1 MDAGFPPDC
10 AARYAIGGAA
20 RGCLEIPPFGPRF
33 VANGNLVHNPA
44 TMNPPIDIS
53 EERGVRYL
61 HFGSE
66 WIQGAM
72 RIARPWSLELDYT
85 REMMLALLL
94 RPQPHWPRSA
104 LMVGLGAASLPKFLW
119 RHRPRAK
126 LTVVEIAPR
135 VVAAAR
141 HYFKLPDDPRLR
153 IHVGDGAEYVAH
165 ARRRFD
171 LILVDA
177 FDADARAGYFN
188 TEAFYRSCRARLT
201 ADGLLVV
208 NLLRRAR
215 SDRAGSTALRDA
227 FDGRIAALPATEGGN
242 TIVFASAGAPVRT
255 APGALAELAARL
267 KLDTGLDLA
276 PTLQR
281 AAARGKWPS
290 VALEF

>member
-1 MDAGFPPDC
+1 MPDS
-10 AARYAIGGAA
+10 
-20 RGCLEIPPFGPRF
+20 
-33 VANGNLVHNPA
+33 NLVHNPA

-94 RPQPHWPRSA
+94 RPQPGWPRSA
-104 LMVGLGAASLPKFLW
+104 LMVGLGAASLPKFLF
-119 RHRPRAK
+119 RHRPAAK
-126 LTVVEIAPR
+126 LTVVEISPN

-141 HYFKLPDDPRLR
+141 QYFRLPDDPRLR
-153 IHVGDGAEYVAH
+153 ILLADGADYVANTK
-165 ARRRFD
+165 RRFD

-177 FDADARAGYFN
+177 FDADAHAGFFN
-188 TEAFYRSCRARLT
+188 TELFYRLCRARLT
-201 ADGLLVV
+201 AQGLLVV
-208 NLLRRAR
+208 NLLRRGR
-215 SDRAGSTALRDA
+215 SVQAGSVALRDA

-242 TIVFASAGAPVRT
+242 TIVFANAGKPLRT
-255 APGALAELAARL
+255 TPAATAELAARL

-276 PTLQR
+276 PTLAR
-281 AAARGKWPS
+281 AARRGKWPA
-290 VALEF
+290 VDLEL